1 MCFLFSTIS
10 KLPNQNSTTK
20 MLRHLLTILTSL
32 SVCTAANLTS
42 QIELIR
48 NPPHHANYSPPYTPS
63 PSDDPARLL
72 IIGDVH
78 GMLDQLEALLSKAD
92 YSSSRG
98 DRVIFV
104 GDLVNKGPK
113 SSGVVQYAMDINA
126 TSSSSGKRHTD
137 DYQKYMMGRCYGCGS
152 KNHRKAE
159 GRHERDICD
168 YCGITGHLANVCRKK
183 YFGQNVQK
191 VKIASTSEIPEKS
204 TPGMPD
210 FGAIFEQLMNSQ
222 KAMAQQIENLTKGF

>member
-1 MCFLFSTIS
+1 MSHPIFRH
-10 KLPNQNSTTK
+10 LPLPPSTTVLNQLHATTAN

-48 NPPHHANYSPPYTPS
+48 NPPHHANYSPLYTPT
-63 PSDDPARLL
+63 PSENPARLL

-92 YSSSRG
+92 HSTSRG
-98 DRVIFV
+98 DRVILFV

-126 TSSSSGKRHTD
+126 TSVRG
-137 DYQKYMMGRCYGCGS
+137 
-152 KNHRKAE
+152 NHE
-159 GRHERDICD
+159 D
-168 YCGITGHLANVCRKK
+168 
-183 YFGQNVQK
+183 K
-191 VKIASTSEIPEKS
+191 V
-204 TPGMPD
+204 
-210 FGAIFEQLMNSQ
+210 LRV
-222 KAMAQQIENLTKGF
+222 

>member
-78 GMLDQLEALLSKAD
+78 GMLDQLEQNAASAL
-92 YSSSRG
+92 
-98 DRVIFV
+98 RVDKV
-104 GDLVNKGPK
+104 DLR
-113 SSGVVQYAMDINA
+113 A
-126 TSSSSGKRHTD
+126 TGTGSWCIIKHPYTAATQNR
-137 DYQKYMMGRCYGCGS
+137 GCGP
-152 KNHRKAE
+152 
-159 GRHERDICD
+159 DI
-168 YCGITGHLANVCRKK
+168 
-183 YFGQNVQK
+183 
-191 VKIASTSEIPEKS
+191 
-204 TPGMPD
+204 
-210 FGAIFEQLMNSQ
+210 
-222 KAMAQQIENLTKGF
+222 